1 MNKIKEVY
9 SKLNKLEELNKFKF
23 NSSDFVSLNKDFE
36 LTLGEIAEQRKAD
49 VAKELSID
57 DKKNI
62 FNLISKIEFLQSKI
76 CPKAD
81 LMSSFSKSIK

>member
-1 MNKIKEVY
+1 MNKLQKVY
-9 SKLNKLEELNKFKF
+9 SMLNKLEELNKSKF
-23 NSSDFVSLNKDFE
+23 NSSDFVSLNKDFQ
-36 LTLGEIAEQRKAD
+36 LTLGEITEQRKAD
-49 VAKELSID
+49 VTKELSTD